1 MVRLPGNVDVF
12 TFVELQRLVAT
23 HYIRHSAD
31 DDPVFAASRMA
42 LQAETRARYYLEAF
56 HLIAA
61 AILQNLV
68 AAPGSLVFLTHKQ
81 LPFTV
86 RLSPV
91 PGLIDIFLY

>member
-1 MVRLPGNVDVF
+1 VDVF
-12 TFVELQRLVAT
+12 TFFELQCLIAT
-23 HYIRHSAD
+23 HHIRHAAD

-56 HLIAA
+56 HLVAT
-61 AILQNLV
+61 AILQNFV
-68 AAPGSLVFLTHKQ
+68 ASPRSLVSFTHKE

-91 PGLIDIFLY
+91 PGLKDISVC